1 MVGFVGGGGHPPPPP
16 PPPGPLTADV
26 RVPPQISPVTL
37 IDNFSLPCV
46 CFVVYIYY
54 NKDTVTVF
62 KRQTLALVWQGR
74 QGISLLQ
81 SLRKGAPVK
90 PYDNVTVLVIYCLYI
105 LLC

>member
-1 MVGFVGGGGHPPPPP
+1 MSCTGIEIMNMWMILCGGKGTPAPP

-26 RVPPQISPVTL
+26 RVPPQISLATL

-62 KRQTLALVWQGR
+62 KRQTLASVWQGT
-74 QGISLLQ
+74 QGISPFTE
-81 SLRKGAPVK
+81 SP
-90 PYDNVTVLVIYCLYI
+90 
-105 LLC
+105 